1 MFIPAIA
8 VVREFAQPHCA
19 VMAIIGSGM
28 RTDLDPLDRRILREL
43 QRDGSI
49 RNDVLAEKVGLSS
62 SPTLRRVRALEQ
74 AGYVRSY
81 VALLNPDR
89 LGLGVRVLVEIR
101 LTVQDRNAL
110 DRFEKAASA
119 IPEVIECMTVL
130 GDWDYVLV
138 VVARD
143 IEDYQ
148 RVLLDRLAKLPGVAN
163 YKSTLIV
170 RDVKR
175 STELPV

>member
-1 MFIPAIA
+1 MP
-8 VVREFAQPHCA
+8 E
-19 VMAIIGSGM
+19 
-28 RTDLDPLDRRILREL
+28 LDSIDRRILREL

-49 RNDVLAEKVGLSS
+49 RNDVLAERVGLSS
-62 SPTLRRVRALEQ
+62 SPTLRRVKALEE

-89 LGLGVRVLVEIR
+89 LGLGIRVLVELR
-101 LTVQDRNAL
+101 LTVQDRAAL
-110 DRFEKAASA
+110 DRFEKAAIT
-119 IPEVIECMTVL
+119 IPEVIECITVL
-130 GDWDYVLV
+130 GDWDYVLT

-148 RVLLDRLAKLPGVAN
+148 RILLDRLAKLPGLAN
-163 YKSTLIV
+163 YKSRLVV

-175 STELPV
+175 S

>member
-1 MFIPAIA
+1 ML
-8 VVREFAQPHCA
+8 EN
-19 VMAIIGSGM
+19 
-28 RTDLDPLDRRILREL
+28 LDPTDRRILREL

-74 AGYVRSY
+74 AGYVRGY
-81 VALLNPDR
+81 VALLDPDR
-89 LGLGVRVLVEIR
+89 LGLRVRVLIEVR
-101 LTVQDRNAL
+101 LTVQDRQTL
-110 DRFEKAASA
+110 DRFEKEVTA

-130 GDWDYVLV
+130 GEWDYLLT

-143 IEDYQ
+143 IEDY
-148 RVLLDRLAKLPGVAN
+148 RRILLDRIAKLAGLAK

-170 RDVKR
+170 QEVKR
-175 STELPV
+175 STELPI

>member
-1 MFIPAIA
+1 LP
-8 VVREFAQPHCA
+8 E
-19 VMAIIGSGM
+19 
-28 RTDLDPLDRRILREL
+28 LDSTDRRILREL

-49 RNDVLAEKVGLSS
+49 RNDVLAERVGLSP
-62 SPTLRRVRALEQ
+62 SPTLRRVKALEE

-81 VALLNPDR
+81 VALLDPDR
-89 LGLGVRVLVEIR
+89 LGLGVRVLIELR
-101 LTVQDRNAL
+101 LTVQDRDAL
-110 DRFEKAASA
+110 DRFEKAATV
-119 IPEVIECMTVL
+119 IPEVVECVTVL
-130 GDWDYVLV
+130 GDWDYVLT

-148 RVLLDRLAKLPGVAN
+148 RILLDRVAKLPGLAN

-170 RDVKR
+170 REVKR

>member
-1 MFIPAIA
+1 
-8 VVREFAQPHCA
+8 
-19 VMAIIGSGM
+19 
-28 RTDLDPLDRRILREL
+28 
-43 QRDGSI
+43 
-49 RNDVLAEKVGLSS
+49 VLAERVGLSP
-62 SPTLRRVRALEQ
+62 SPTLRRVRTLE
-74 AGYVRSY
+74 ATGYVRSY

-89 LGLGVRVLVEIR
+89 LGLGVRVLIELR
-101 LTVQDRNAL
+101 LTVQDRDAL
-110 DRFEKAASA
+110 DRFEKEVTA

-130 GDWDYVLV
+130 GDWDYVLT

-148 RVLLDRLAKLPGVAN
+148 RILLDRLAKLSGVAN

>member
-1 MFIPAIA
+1 MP
-8 VVREFAQPHCA
+8 EFDS
-19 VMAIIGSGM
+19 I
-28 RTDLDPLDRRILREL
+28 DRRILREL

-49 RNDVLAEKVGLSS
+49 RNDVLAERVGLSP
-62 SPTLRRVRALEQ
+62 SPTLRRVKALEE

-81 VALLNPDR
+81 VALLSPDR
-89 LGLGVRVLVEIR
+89 LGLGVRVLVELR
-101 LTVQDRNAL
+101 LTVQDRDAL
-110 DRFEKAASA
+110 DRFEKDVTV

-130 GDWDYVLV
+130 GDWDYLLT

-148 RVLLDRLAKLPGVAN
+148 RILLDRIAKLPGVAN

-170 RDVKR
+170 REVKR

>member
-1 MFIPAIA
+1 MP
-8 VVREFAQPHCA
+8 E
-19 VMAIIGSGM
+19 
-28 RTDLDPLDRRILREL
+28 LDSIDRKILREL
-43 QRDGSI
+43 QRDGTI
-49 RNDVLAEKVGLSS
+49 RNDVLAERVGLSP
-62 SPTLRRVRALEQ
+62 SPTLRRVKALEEG
-74 AGYVRSY
+74 GYVRSY

-89 LGLGVRVLVEIR
+89 LGLGVRVLIEIR

-110 DRFEKAASA
+110 DRFEKAVST
-119 IPEVIECMTVL
+119 IPEVTECMTVL
-130 GDWDYVLV
+130 GDWDYVLT
-138 VVARD
+138 VVAKD

-148 RVLLDRLAKLPGVAN
+148 RVLLDRLAKIPGVAN

>member
-1 MFIPAIA
+1 MP
-8 VVREFAQPHCA
+8 E
-19 VMAIIGSGM
+19 
-28 RTDLDPLDRRILREL
+28 LDSIDRRILREL
-43 QRDGSI
+43 QRDGAI
-49 RNDVLAEKVGLSS
+49 RNDVLAERVGLSP
-62 SPTLRRVRALEQ
+62 SPTLRRVRALEET
-74 AGYVRSY
+74 GYVRSY

-89 LGLGVRVLVEIR
+89 LGLGVRVLIELR
-101 LTVQDRNAL
+101 LTVQDRGAL
-110 DRFEKAASA
+110 DRFEKKLTA

-130 GDWDYVLV
+130 GDWDYVLT

-148 RVLLDRLAKLPGVAN
+148 RILLDRLAKLPGVAN

-170 RDVKR
+170 REVKR

>member
-1 MFIPAIA
+1 MP
-8 VVREFAQPHCA
+8 EN
-19 VMAIIGSGM
+19 
-28 RTDLDPLDRRILREL
+28 LDPIDRRILREL

-49 RNDVLAEKVGLSS
+49 RNDVLAERVGLSS

-81 VALLNPDR
+81 VALLNPNR
-89 LGLGVRVLVEIR
+89 LGLGVRVLIELR
-101 LTVQDRNAL
+101 LTVQDRRAL
-110 DRFEKAASA
+110 DRFEKQATA

-130 GDWDYVLV
+130 GDWDYVLI

-143 IEDYQ
+143 VEDYQ
-148 RVLLDRLAKLPGVAN
+148 RILLDRIAKLPGLAN
-163 YKSTLIV
+163 YKSTLVV
-170 RDVKR
+170 REVKR

>member
-1 MFIPAIA
+1 MP
-8 VVREFAQPHCA
+8 
-19 VMAIIGSGM
+19 
-28 RTDLDPLDRRILREL
+28 DLDPTDRRILREL

-49 RNDVLAEKVGLSS
+49 RNDVLAQRVGLSP
-62 SPTLRRVRALEQ
+62 SPTLRRVRALEE
-74 AGYVRSY
+74 AGYVRAY
-81 VALLNPDR
+81 VALLNPGR
-89 LGLGVRVLVEIR
+89 LGLGIRVLIELR
-101 LTVQDRNAL
+101 LTVQDRGAL
-110 DRFEKAASA
+110 DRFEKGVTS

-130 GDWDYVLV
+130 GDWDYVLT

-148 RVLLDRLAKLPGVAN
+148 RILLDRLAKLPGVAN

-170 RDVKR
+170 REVKQ

>member
-1 MFIPAIA
+1 MP
-8 VVREFAQPHCA
+8 E
-19 VMAIIGSGM
+19 
-28 RTDLDPLDRRILREL
+28 LDPIDRRILREL
-43 QRDGSI
+43 QRDGTI
-49 RNDVLAEKVGLSS
+49 RNDALAERVGLSP
-62 SPTLRRVRALEQ
+62 SPTLRRVKALEQ

-89 LGLGVRVLVEIR
+89 LGLGVRVLVELR
-101 LTVQDRNAL
+101 LTVQDRDAL
-110 DRFEKAASA
+110 DRFEKEVTT

-130 GDWDYVLV
+130 GDWDYVLT
-138 VVARD
+138 VVAKD
-143 IEDYQ
+143 IESY
-148 RVLLDRLAKLPGVAN
+148 RYVLLERLAKLPGVAN

>member
-1 MFIPAIA
+1 ML
-8 VVREFAQPHCA
+8 E
-19 VMAIIGSGM
+19 
-28 RTDLDPLDRRILREL
+28 LDSIDRRILREL
-43 QRDGSI
+43 QRNGAI
-49 RNDVLAEKVGLSS
+49 RNDALAAKVGLSP
-62 SPTLRRVRALEQ
+62 SPTLRRVRALEE

-81 VALLNPDR
+81 VALLDPAR
-89 LGLGVRVLVEIR
+89 LGLGVRVIFELR
-101 LTVQDRNAL
+101 LTAQNRHTL
-110 DRFEKAASA
+110 DRFEKEVAA

-130 GDWDYVLV
+130 GEWDYVLT
-138 VVARD
+138 VVAKD

-148 RVLLDRLAKLPGVAN
+148 RVLLDRLAKISGVAN